1 MITAMTFL
9 IVLAAIAI
17 VAIAATIR
25 SISHDAPAARPAS
38 HRTDPDFLAPAAR
51 STYGRAA

>member
-9 IVLAAIAI
+9 FILAAIAVVAI
-17 VAIAATIR
+17 VATVR
-25 SISHDAPAARPAS
+25 SVFHDAPAARPTS
-38 HRTDPDFLAPAAR
+38 HRTDLDFVAPAAR